1 VESESEIEI
10 RCADGRTLAAT
21 LYGARGQGRVVAVIA
36 SATGVS
42 RRLYGK
48 YAQYLAGRGITAL
61 TFDYR
66 GVGGSRSGSLR
77 TDPATLTDWGRLDL
91 SAALDWAESE
101 LGPAR
106 LCVVAH
112 SVGGQLLPLAR
123 APERVDAV
131 VGVAAQEGYWGN
143 WPMPLGL
150 AFLLLC
156 HAVMPGL
163 VAAAG
168 FLPAKRIRLGEDLP
182 PAVGREWAR
191 WARTRGYMQRAP
203 YFDRLDAPGLAF
215 SFADDAL
222 APRRAVDRLLA
233 SQPRLVVRR
242 RHVAPAELGMRRLGH
257 FGFFRADLRGS
268 LWAETTDFLLDDGAT
283 RSRGAGAS

>member
-21 LYGARGQGRVVAVIA
+21 LYGARDAGRPVAVIA

-42 RRLYGK
+42 RRLYGR
-48 YAQYLAGRGITAL
+48 YARFLAGRGITAL

-66 GVGGSRSGSLR
+66 GVCGSRRGPLR
-77 TDPATLTDWGRLDL
+77 DDPASLSDWGRLDL
-91 SAALDWAESE
+91 GAALDWAESE
-101 LGPAR
+101 LRPAR
-106 LCVVAH
+106 LTVVAH
-112 SVGGQLLPLAR
+112 SVGGQLLPLVS
-123 APERVDAV
+123 APERIDAV
-131 VGVAAQEGYWGN
+131 VAVAAQEGYWGN

-168 FLPAKRIRLGEDLP
+168 FLPAKLIRLGEDLP
-182 PAVGREWAR
+182 PGVGREWAR

-203 YFDRLDAPGLAF
+203 FADRLDAPALAF
-215 SFADDAL
+215 GFADDPL

-242 RHVAPAELGMRRLGH
+242 RHVVPVELGVRRLGH
-257 FGFFRADLRGS
+257 FGFFRMDLGGS
-268 LWAETTDFLLDDGAT
+268 LWQESADFLLDDGVRDRAV
-283 RSRGAGAS
+283 RGAS